1 MTQKPSHETLLLE
14 LTEQAY
20 NLWRHNPITSAYL
33 SYLNDLIESFRTA
46 AADMVENGIDNLQ
59 AEVLRGRILTLREL
73 HTLKLEH
80 IQNFYRNQ
88 ESEETLDDSL
98 HQRN

>member
-1 MTQKPSHETLLLE
+1 MTLKPPHETLLLE
-14 LTEQAY
+14 LSEQSFGQ
-20 NLWRHNPITSAYL
+20 WKHHPITSAYL

-46 AADMVENGIDNLQ
+46 AADMVENGIDNPQ

-88 ESEETLDDSL
+88 ESEEQSASTG
-98 HQRN
+98 QA